1 MADPPRQPTIPPEP
15 AWARLCRWLWNQRG
29 FLGGTVI
36 LGFALNLIAGWLL
49 TPLGITFSQTRL
61 GSLLGHPLPFALGGV
76 GLLGLTTGLWLINR
90 LHPAPASQ
98 ETSPRLQAVLLTREY
113 RRRLLAR
120 LHSLYQDYVKQ
131 SLWGMPRME
140 LRLERTFGVTDH
152 PALSG
157 SYRPAGAREAITPGT
172 PILDVYHEAGDG
184 LLILGKSGAGKST
197 LLYDLALALTERA
210 GHDATQLPPVLLSL
224 TSWAEKRLPLEQWLA
239 EELQTKYQ
247 VQRTLAPGW
256 LLADQ
261 LLPLLDGLDEMAEE
275 ARSACIEAINT
286 YRRGHPLPIVISSRS
301 AEYLSQER
309 KLHLQSAIEVQL
321 LTPKQVDDS
330 LKGEGKPLE
339 AVRAAL
345 GTDAVLRDLVTT
357 PLMLSVVMQ
366 VYRGKTVIDL
376 PRFDT
381 EEEQQHQVFEHYV
394 TRMLEPTAKP
404 TRKWHYPSDSTQ
416 KWLIWLALQ
425 LQKRSLTEFYLERLQ
440 GSWLPT
446 KQDQQ
451 RYPWLSGLVLGL
463 VVGLIV
469 GLVFWLGF
477 GPLFR
482 PVFEPLYRPGGL
494 VFREFVRLGGWPLV
508 GPLYGMSYGIVGWL
522 LYGPSGLVFGLV
534 FGLLGGLFGGG
545 SILQASTDI
554 KPTER
559 LSPSLS
565 QLWRRQPQALVFGL
579 VLGLVVGLVVG
590 LVSGLLG
597 LGGGLVSGLV
607 SGLLG
612 GLFTLG
618 AVWLEVLLVALFSE
632 QSEAQFD
639 EHVSLNPNQG
649 IYNSGWNA
657 LLIGAIGGLGGGLLV
672 GLFFGLPVG
681 LLVGLFFGL
690 LVGLLVGLFGG
701 LMFGGAVYL
710 SHYTLRFLLWRSGAM
725 PWFYVRFLEE
735 AHERILL
742 QPTIGGGGYRFIH
755 PLLQEYFASP
765 GTGTAANTQ
774 SEPSS
779 PPQP

>member
-463 VVGLIV
+463 VVGL
-469 GLVFWLGF
+469 
-477 GPLFR
+477 
-482 PVFEPLYRPGGL
+482 
-494 VFREFVRLGGWPLV
+494 
-508 GPLYGMSYGIVGWL
+508 
-522 LYGPSGLVFGLV
+522 
-534 FGLLGGLFGGG
+534 
-545 SILQASTDI
+545 
-554 KPTER
+554 
-559 LSPSLS
+559 
-565 QLWRRQPQALVFGL
+565 
-579 VLGLVVGLVVG
+579 VVG

-657 LLIGAIGGLGGGLLV
+657 LLIGAIGGLGG
-672 GLFFGLPVG
+672 G